1 MDEGETAR
9 GKLAERAREKISRSI
24 GRDMSDLSDTES
36 LDLIEYM
43 LFPNMVPWGGQAL
56 PITYR
61 FRPNGDD
68 PESSIMEIMFLF
80 SKAPDG
86 SHPEPAKMTMLGPD
100 QKWADAPELGSAA
113 MVADQDT
120 DNLMRI
126 QRGLRASKKPGVTL
140 ARYQESRIRHYHET
154 LDAYMA
160 R

>member
-1 MDEGETAR
+1 
-9 GKLAERAREKISRSI
+9 
-24 GRDMSDLSDTES
+24 
-36 LDLIEYM
+36 
-43 LFPNMVPWGGQAL
+43 
-56 PITYR
+56 
-61 FRPNGDD
+61 
-68 PESSIMEIMFLF
+68 
-80 SKAPDG
+80 
-86 SHPEPAKMTMLGPD
+86 
-100 QKWADAPELGSAA
+100 